1 MSSIQTTSQFLFED
15 LAYVARNMRPDEVAQ
30 DMAFNGTKVHDVES
44 AILRMVNVAGPKVVM
59 FADGLPILC
68 GGFYC
73 IRPGVWEGWQ
83 AGTMAGW
90 DRYWRSITK
99 VTRKI
104 NDRMLADPDVHRIQL
119 CAMAGREKTFE
130 WYERGL
136 GYRREATLHRYCASG
151 ADAVMFARVKEAA

>member
-1 MSSIQTTSQFLFED
+1 MTKIQTTSQFLFED

-99 VTRKI
+99 VTREI

-119 CAMAGREKTFE
+119 CAMAGRDKTFE